1 MPERPETGR
10 PQAAPRGSGLQLVVT
25 FMDDAQR
32 FFPLRGVPGAYDG
45 WTIKR
50 EHGVALLIIGAA
62 PPRVEVPLAN
72 VRFLEVQPFR
82 THDDELVD
90 AVLGDF
96 GFIKMETGRG

>member
-1 MPERPETGR
+1 MPERPDTDR

-32 FFPLRGVPGAYDG
+32 FFPLRGLPDAYDG

-50 EHGVALLIIGAA
+50 QQGVALLIIGGA

-82 THDDELVD
+82 THEEELVE
-90 AVLGDF
+90 AVLGDIR
-96 GFIKMETGRG
+96 FIKTEPRRG